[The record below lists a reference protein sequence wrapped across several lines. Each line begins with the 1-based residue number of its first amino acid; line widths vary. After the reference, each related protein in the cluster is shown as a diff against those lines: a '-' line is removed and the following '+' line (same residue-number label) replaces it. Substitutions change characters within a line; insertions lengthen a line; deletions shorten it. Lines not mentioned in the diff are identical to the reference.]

1 MKNVPFEVLRR
12 LRAASGL
19 GLTIVAA
26 TMVLTSMPTIAT
38 AAIPTGHGSL
48 VPQTPRADTPVIL
61 DGRVNAN
68 VQFGNLIVVAG
79 LFTQVELP
87 DGTIVDQQNLMA
99 YDINSGA
106 MAEWFNPDING
117 EVLALE
123 SADDGSGLFLGGK
136 FSKIDGIARFKIAK
150 LDHSGEVDAGFVANA
165 DAKIQALDDDGTRL
179 FVGGSFTEVNGIER
193 IRLAAVDVTSG
204 AVDSFRNDVT
214 GPIGNGG
221 SGAVRRV
228 DIHPSGDLL
237 LVAHSSTQVAGSP
250 RTGLAQIDLTTDLLT
265 AWQTEWYS
273 EATTRCNAGGLTIRD
288 AEYAL
293 DGDSFFVVEKGGKE
307 CAKIVA
313 FPTADTA
320 GQLEQNLW
328 VTAAF
333 DSVYSVGLSDVGVYV
348 GGHFCFVEPLGPID
362 SNDVAAFTFD
372 TRPEP
377 CGFGNVDHGDVVA
390 RAKLAA
396 LDPAT
401 GIPLDW
407 NPTTTA
413 FEATFDIEVIDRG
426 LLLGQDR
433 DSVGGVVTGRHSFIE
448 VPPNP
453 NPPNPNPTPAPNPT
467 PDPTPPDPPV
477 PAPMP
482 DPVPDTEDG
491 YFLLSA
497 DGGVFGFGDGTDLG
511 NVRLSANSTAVA
523 ISTTSTGAGYLVVG
537 SDWTVYSFGDA
548 PIEIPDLT
556 GLAPDDVPVDVA
568 VDPLGRGYWIFSAN
582 GTVITVGNVP
592 HYGDANN
599 INLNQPI
606 VAASITKAGNGYR
619 LLAADG
625 GVFTYGN
632 APFHGSIPQI
642 LPNQTLNCPI
652 VGIVDAN
659 NTGYWLVACDGG
671 IFAFGNAP
679 FVGSLPG
686 LNITPNQP
694 VNGMV
699 PYVDGYLLIA
709 QDGGVFAFGGPFQGS
724 LGNITLTAPITA
736 ITTR

>member
-1 MKNVPFEVLRR
+1 MKSVPFEALRR
-12 LRAASGL
+12 LRGASVL
-19 GLTIVAA
+19 GLTLVAA
-26 TMVLTSMPTIAT
+26 TMLFSSMPTTAT
-38 AAIPTGHGSL
+38 AAVPAGHGSL
-48 VPQTPRADTPVIL
+48 VPQTPRSDTPVIL

-79 LFTQVELP
+79 LFNQVELP

-106 MAEWFNPDING
+106 LAEWFDPDING

-123 SADDGSGLFLGGK
+123 SADDGSGLFVGGK
-136 FSKIDGIARFKIAK
+136 FSSIDGIARFKIAK
-150 LDHSGEVDAGFVANA
+150 LDHRGEVDPTFIANA
-165 DAKIQALDDDGTRL
+165 DAKVQTLDDDGTRL
-179 FVGGSFTEVNGIER
+179 FVGGSFTEINGSER
-193 IRLAAVDVTSG
+193 IRLAAVDVTTG

-221 SGAVRRV
+221 TGAVKSV

-237 LVAHSSTQVAGSP
+237 LVAHASTRVAGAP
-250 RTGLAQIDLTTDLLT
+250 RAGVAQIDLTTNLLT

-273 EATTRCNAGGLTIRD
+273 EATPRCSQGRLAIRD
-288 AEYAL
+288 AEYARN
-293 DGDSFFVVEKGGKE
+293 GNSFFVVEKGGKE
-307 CAKIVA
+307 CAKIIA
-313 FPTADTA
+313 FPTADTP

-348 GGHFCFVEPLGPID
+348 GGHFCFLEPLGPIS
-362 SNDVAAFTFD
+362 SNDVAAFTFN
-372 TRPEP
+372 TKPEP
-377 CGFGNVDHGDVVA
+377 CGFGNINDGDVVA
-390 RAKLAA
+390 RMKLAA
-396 LDPAT
+396 LDLAT

-433 DSVGGVVTGRHSFIE
+433 DAVGGVVTGRHSFIE
-448 VPPNP
+448 APQAPVPDPD
-453 NPPNPNPTPAPNPT
+453 PAPVPDPGPLPV
-467 PDPTPPDPPV
+467 PDPTPP
-477 PAPMP
+477 PAT
-482 DPVPDTEDG
+482 DDG

-497 DGGVFGFGDGTDLG
+497 DGGVFGFGDVTDLG

-523 ISTTSTGAGYLVVG
+523 ISTTPAGAGYLVVS

-548 PIEIPDLT
+548 PIGVPDLA
-556 GLAPDDVPVDVA
+556 GLAPNDVPVDVA
-568 VDPLGRGYWIFSAN
+568 VDPQGRGYWIFSAN

-606 VAASITKAGNGYR
+606 VAASITTSGDGYR

-679 FVGSLPG
+679 FIGSLPG
-686 LNITPNQP
+686 LNVTPNQP

-699 PYVDGYLLIA
+699 PYADGYLLIA

-724 LGNITLTAPITA
+724 LGNTALTAPITA